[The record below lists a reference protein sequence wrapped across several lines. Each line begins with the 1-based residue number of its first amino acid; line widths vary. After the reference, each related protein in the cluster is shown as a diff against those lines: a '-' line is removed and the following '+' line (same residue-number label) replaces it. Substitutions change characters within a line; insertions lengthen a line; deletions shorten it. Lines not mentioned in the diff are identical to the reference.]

1 MILTLASF
9 ALALGILIAVHE
21 FGHYWVGRKMGV
33 HVLRYSIGFG
43 PVLYSRRNKL
53 GTEFSL
59 SLLPLGGY
67 VKFLDEREGDVAPE
81 LVSQAFNRQSIGAR
95 AAIVAAGPAANF
107 LLAIALYAGLSMW
120 GQPNLRPIIN
130 QPNEASMIASA
141 GNAQRGDRVIAID
154 GTPVENWMDVQMAL
168 VKRVGESGTID
179 ITLRPERGFQ
189 DVELS
194 IAIERWLS
202 GERDPNVLAEVGLQ
216 PWQPIIPAVVDE
228 VVAGSPAEDA
238 GIRPGDELITA
249 NGESLSDWQQWRS
262 LFASSPSEAIE
273 VGVQRVSGVDTV
285 VLTPERLEDGSGRV
299 GIAVLLPEEIAF
311 PDGYRYTERLNPLQ
325 AVPYGVQQT
334 WQLVTTSFDFLGKM
348 LSGAVTPKNL
358 SGPVSI
364 AQLAGESASY
374 GVISFI
380 TFLAF
385 ISVSLGV
392 VNLLPLPVLDG
403 GHLVLLA
410 LEKVRG
416 QPMPEK
422 FEQVWGTIGMFVLL
436 SIMSFALFNDLDR
449 LG

>member
-1 MILTLASF
+1 MIFTLASF

-43 PVLYSRRNKL
+43 PVILSRRNKL

-67 VKFLDEREGDVAPE
+67 VKFLDEREAEVAPE
-81 LVSQAFNRQSIGAR
+81 LQAQAFNRQSIAAR

-107 LLAIALYAGLSMW
+107 LLAIALYAGLAMW
-120 GQPNLRPIIN
+120 GQPNLRPIIA
-130 QPNEASMIASA
+130 QPDSASLVAQA
-141 GNAQRGDRVIAID
+141 ADVQRGDRIVSVD
-154 GTPVENWMDVQMAL
+154 GAPVDNWMDVQMAL
-168 VKRVGESGTID
+168 VKRVGETGNIE
-179 ITLRPERGFQ
+179 LVVRPEDGLRDQ
-189 DVELS
+189 VIS
-194 IAIERWLS
+194 IPIRRWLA
-202 GERDPNVLAEVGLQ
+202 GERDPNVLQVIGLT
-216 PWQPIIPAVVDE
+216 PWQPIIPGVVDE
-228 VVAGSPAEDA
+228 VVAQSPAQRA
-238 GIRPGDELITA
+238 GVQAGDELMTA
-249 NGESLSDWQQWRS
+249 DGATIDDWQQWRE
-262 LFASSPSEAIE
+262 LFASRPDQAIE
-273 VGVQRVSGVDTV
+273 LQVLRDGALVALT
-285 VLTPERLEDGSGRV
+285 LTPERQADGSGRV
-299 GIAVLLPEEIAF
+299 GIAVAMPDDIRLPE
-311 PDGYRYTERLNPLQ
+311 GYRYTERLNPLA
-325 AVPYGVQQT
+325 AVPYGVEQT
-334 WQLVTTSFDFLGKM
+334 WGLVATSFDFLGKM

-374 GVISFI
+374 GLISFV

-385 ISVSLGV
+385 ISISLGV

-410 LEKVRG
+410 LEKLRG
-416 QPMPEK
+416 RPMPER
-422 FEQVWGTIGMFVLL
+422 FEQVWGMIGMFVLL